1 MKRERDA
8 DEPVGA
14 RHLRDILGKYFRKVL
29 GWHGPIESP
38 VSAFTVERHQTDDP
52 DVTKYV
58 ARDAEGV
65 AASIRVRVVR
75 PPRSGASPTVG

>member
-14 RHLRDILGKYFRKVL
+14 RHLRDILGKYFRQVL

-38 VSAFTVERHQTDDP
+38 VSAFTVERHRTDDP
-52 DVTKYV
+52 GVTRYV
-58 ARDAEGV
+58 AMDDKGI
-65 AASIRVRVVR
+65 AAQVRIRVVR
-75 PPRSGASPTVG
+75 K

>member
-1 MKRERDA
+1 MNA
-8 DEPVGA
+8 DEPVELSS
-14 RHLRDILGKYFRKVL
+14 LRDSVGTYVRDVL
-29 GWHGPIESP
+29 DQAGPIDP
-38 VSAFTVERHQTDDP
+38 RGSAFTLERHQTDDP

-75 PPRSGASPTVG
+75 RGHHL